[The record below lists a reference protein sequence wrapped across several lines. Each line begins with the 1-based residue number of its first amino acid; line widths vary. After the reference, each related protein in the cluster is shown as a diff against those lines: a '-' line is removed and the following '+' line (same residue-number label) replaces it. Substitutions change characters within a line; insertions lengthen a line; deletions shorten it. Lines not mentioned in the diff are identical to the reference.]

1 MRDYSKHTKRQIESI
16 ATDKASQYDSQLID
30 NAVYEAISFDEQL
43 ADLIELINEMDELQF
58 QRSRSVDDS
67 RQDPI
72 VEGLRSARF
81 DLDQSEMIEIRADEI
96 EQQTLRDLYD
106 QVYKMDED
114 DREEALIE
122 IESEIEVA
130 FEEVDN

>member
-16 ATDKASQYDSQLID
+16 ASERASQYDSQLID
-30 NAVYEAISFDEQL
+30 NAVYEAISFDQQL
-43 ADLIELINEMDELQF
+43 ADLIEIINEMDELQF

-72 VEGLRSARF
+72 VNALQSARF

-96 EQQTLRDLYD
+96 EEQTLRDLYD
-106 QVYKMDED
+106 QVSDMDRD
-114 DREEALIE
+114 DREETLAE
-122 IESEIEVA
+122 IYSEIDVA